1 MKYFCE
7 WVDLGLL
14 LICNMAELTEYGST
28 QQQSMF
34 NIFARLLFI
43 YVAYIGMSAFQVL
56 HCLIEVPVEWSLD
69 LLTS

>member
-1 MKYFCE
+1 MKYFCA

-14 LICNMAELTEYGST
+14 LICNMAELTEYGT
-28 QQQSMF
+28 TLQQSMF

-43 YVAYIGMSAFQVL
+43 YVAYIGMRAF
-56 HCLIEVPVEWSLD
+56 LIEVPVEWSLD